1 MFKMKVVLF
10 VLKISQNLI
19 ITKIERINL
28 LSTENVHKSNDFL
41 FAGKSNQSIFTY
53 DSEKML
59 TSVLTLMLF
68 FP

>member
-28 LSTENVHKSNDFL
+28 LSTENLYKSNDFL
-41 FAGKSNQSIFTY
+41 FAGKSNQSILRRVKFII
-53 DSEKML
+53 
-59 TSVLTLMLF
+59 
-68 FP
+68 